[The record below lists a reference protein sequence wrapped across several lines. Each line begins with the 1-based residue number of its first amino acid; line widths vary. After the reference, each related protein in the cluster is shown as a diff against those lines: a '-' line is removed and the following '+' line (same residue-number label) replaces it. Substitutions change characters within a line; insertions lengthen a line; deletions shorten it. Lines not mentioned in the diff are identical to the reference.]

1 MGWGS
6 MFLLGNIGQQMDI
19 EDQKS
24 ELERLREQFIS
35 HTHEPD
41 NSVEARIARLE
52 KENGELKLYLAA
64 LIRYLEHKGTVRESE
79 FRNLVNVIDSE
90 DGTTDGGY
98 SGDIIR

>member
-6 MFLLGNIGQQMDI
+6 MFLLGNIGQQLDI

-24 ELERLREQFIS
+24 ELELLREEFTS
-35 HTHEPD
+35 HTHEL
-41 NSVEARIARLE
+41 NESSEARIARLE

-79 FRNLVNVIDSE
+79 FRRLVNVIDNE
-90 DGTTDGGY
+90 DGSADGGY
-98 SGDIIR
+98 RGNI